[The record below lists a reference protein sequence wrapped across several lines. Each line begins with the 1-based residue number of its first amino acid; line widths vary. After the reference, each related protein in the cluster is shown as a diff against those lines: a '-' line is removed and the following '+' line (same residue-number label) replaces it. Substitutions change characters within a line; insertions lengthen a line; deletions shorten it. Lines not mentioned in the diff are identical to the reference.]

1 MGEAFKGCDVRI
13 IREVTQM
20 VIKIIWLLL
29 SLLFLFSGLNTLKEE
44 KKKYT
49 QVIMAKC
56 ISVLNVGQEKALR
69 GQRMRRG
76 EYGYQAVF
84 EFEYGG
90 KVHRS
95 KEFMGSNDV
104 LEVGKMYK
112 IRFDPNDPEQIY
124 TGNDRKLAV
133 AFLVGGVIGLFLGVK
148 SLCLYLR

>member
-90 KVHRS
+90 KV
-95 KEFMGSNDV
+95 E
-104 LEVGKMYK
+104 
-112 IRFDPNDPEQIY
+112 
-124 TGNDRKLAV
+124 
-133 AFLVGGVIGLFLGVK
+133 
-148 SLCLYLR
+148 